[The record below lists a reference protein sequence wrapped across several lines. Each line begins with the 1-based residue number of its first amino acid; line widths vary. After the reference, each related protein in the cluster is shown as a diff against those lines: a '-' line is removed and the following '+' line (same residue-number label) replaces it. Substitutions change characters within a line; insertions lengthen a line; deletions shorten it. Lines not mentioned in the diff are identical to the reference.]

1 MNILPL
7 VSIVIPTRDRVEM
20 LDQCLGSIRKQL
32 YPNIEIIVVEGQA
45 KVSASE
51 VAASNGAVFLSL
63 NEPGDQRSAQRNL
76 GFEKAQ
82 GDYVM
87 YIDDDMTLEQ
97 EVVEQCVK
105 LAESDVNIGA
115 IVIHEKSFGDGFW
128 VQCKILERSCY
139 ENDRQI
145 EGVRFIR
152 KDVLNKIGG
161 FNVRLTAAEDWDIT
175 QRIQKA
181 NFATPAIAAYI
192 HHDEGSAGFFELCK
206 KKMYYGGLLSAFVS
220 EAESSRDG
228 FMFLFQRI
236 YFFRP
241 ALWRN
246 WRKIISQPYHA
257 VGLFLLL
264 GGDLL
269 AGGIGYLAS
278 SLRRRR

>member
-1 MNILPL
+1 
-7 VSIVIPTRDRVEM
+7 M

-152 KDVLNKIGG
+152 KDVLNRIGG

-175 QRIQKA
+175 QHRE
-181 NFATPAIAAYI
+181 NY
-192 HHDEGSAGFFELCK
+192 LCN
-206 KKMYYGGLLSAFVS
+206 L
-220 EAESSRDG
+220 
-228 FMFLFQRI
+228 
-236 YFFRP
+236 
-241 ALWRN
+241 
-246 WRKIISQPYHA
+246 
-257 VGLFLLL
+257 
-264 GGDLL
+264 
-269 AGGIGYLAS
+269 
-278 SLRRRR
+278 